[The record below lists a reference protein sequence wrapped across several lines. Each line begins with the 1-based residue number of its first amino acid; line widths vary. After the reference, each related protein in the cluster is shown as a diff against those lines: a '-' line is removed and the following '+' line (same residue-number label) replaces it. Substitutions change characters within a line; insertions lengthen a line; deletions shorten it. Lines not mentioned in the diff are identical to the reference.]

1 MRAGDTGTV
10 PREREQR
17 HTGEEAAREPAA
29 ASAPPPDLLRT
40 LQQGAGN
47 QAVARLLA
55 REPTAET
62 APAETDAAEQ
72 ALVDELK
79 AAPDAGMGERIEITD
94 ELISLLLGRS
104 EPKAKFKHR
113 NAPFEEQHGDFS
125 GKGATPEDVN
135 QGGLGDCYLLAALAA
150 VARANPAAIESMI
163 KDNGDGTYEVTIY
176 VDTAWFSKKLE
187 KKTIKV
193 KPTFPTEDG
202 KPIYAE
208 AGQAGPSGPK
218 LWVMLI
224 EKAYAI
230 HKGGYG
236 SMEGGFGGPAM
247 ESITGKVSEV
257 VKTSSKT
264 EDEIAD
270 LVEAKIAAGNAITAG
285 ADWALLQSTKDKA
298 AADGIPALQHEYAV
312 AGIDKAA
319 KTIDLQNPWGIQHIK
334 ALPLAKFKK
343 WFTELSFNPTK

>member
-1 MRAGDTGTV
+1 V
-10 PREREQR
+10 PRERQQR
-17 HTGEEAAREPAA
+17 RTGEELRQEAPAPSPA
-29 ASAPPPDLLRT
+29 PPDLVRT

-55 REPTAET
+55 REPATEAET
-62 APAETDAAEQ
+62 EADPAEQ

-113 NAPFEEQHGDFS
+113 NVPFEEHHGDFS
-125 GKGATPEDVN
+125 GKGATPDDVV

-163 KDNGDGTYEVTIY
+163 KDNGDGTYDVTIY

-193 KPTFPTEDG
+193 KPTFPTKDG
-202 KPIYAE
+202 QPIYAE
-208 AGQAGPSGPK
+208 PGQTGANGPK

-247 ESITGKVSEV
+247 ESITGKVSEI

-270 LVEAKIAAGNAITAG
+270 LVEAKIAAGFAITAG

-298 AADGIPALQHEYAV
+298 AADGVKVLQHEYAV
-312 AGIDKAA
+312 SGIDKGA
-319 KTIDLQNPWGIQHIK
+319 KTIDLQNPWGTKHIT

>member
-1 MRAGDTGTV
+1 M
-10 PREREQR
+10 PRERQQR
-17 HTGEEAAREPAA
+17 RTGEELAREPAA
-29 ASAPPPDLLRT
+29 PSAAPPDLLRS

-62 APAETDAAEQ
+62 TPAEETDASEQ
-72 ALVDELK
+72 ALVDQLK
-79 AAPDAGMGERIEITD
+79 SAPEAGMGERIEITD

-125 GKGATPEDVN
+125 GKGATPEDVS

-163 KDNGDGTYEVTIY
+163 KDNGDGTYEVTIF

-193 KPTFPTEDG
+193 KPTVPTKDG

-208 AGQAGPSGPK
+208 PGEAGPSGPK

-247 ESITGKVSEV
+247 EAITGKVSEI
-257 VKTSSKT
+257 VKTSSKS

-270 LVEAKIAAGNAITAG
+270 LVETKIAGGFAITAG

-298 AADGIPALQHEYAV
+298 AADGIPVLQHEYAV
-312 AGIDKAA
+312 AAIDKGA
-319 KTIDLQNPWGIQHIK
+319 KTIDLQNPWPIQHIK